1 MPIASSLKVIE
12 SWHRT
17 ANRILPPNGGFIVCP
32 DRVIHP
38 ERSKSMSPHLNRE
51 ERAELK
57 AHHLACSHLIKGCQD
72 GTIRLRRDHASELR
86 VAGQH
91 QGIEYRAVEILED
104 VLGSWCETLS
114 VLRANLNQSSPGDM
128 AAWQRP
134 AHEPSVF
141 SEEMISTIGPSAERP
156 SL

>member
-1 MPIASSLKVIE
+1 
-12 SWHRT
+12 
-17 ANRILPPNGGFIVCP
+17 
-32 DRVIHP
+32 
-38 ERSKSMSPHLNRE
+38 MSPHLNRE
-51 ERAELK
+51 ELAELK

-114 VLRANLNQSSPGDM
+114 VLRANLSQSSPGDM

-134 AHEPSVF
+134 ASEPSVF
-141 SEEMISTIGPSAERP
+141 SEEMIRTIGPSAERP
-156 SL
+156 SF